1 MKKIKMYSRNR
12 YHNTS
17 EEKKQEKMK
26 KNMEYNTNKC
36 QKKTK
41 NEYMKECRKDQS
53 NVVLSKQ

>member
-1 MKKIKMYSRNR
+1 MYNRNR

-26 KNMEYNTNKC
+26 KNMEYNTDKC
-36 QKKTK
+36 LKKTK

-53 NVVLSKQ
+53 DVVLSKQ